1 MTMVTVVLGTQWGDE
16 GKGKIIDYLAKD
28 CDIVARYQGGANA
41 GHTVIV
47 NDKKFIF
54 HLIPSGILYP
64 GKICILGNGV
74 VIDPGSLLS
83 EIANLKKVGI
93 KLNKRFFISGNAHL
107 TLPYHKLLDR
117 IEDKKRGKKK
127 LGTTGRG
134 IGTTYTD
141 KYARLGIRLVDFL
154 DEKIFREK
162 LRISLKLK
170 NYLLKE
176 YYDEKIY
183 SLEKILREYRL
194 YRKKIKEYVIN
205 TSLYLNQAIEKKKKV
220 LAEGAQG
227 TFLDIDF
234 GTYPYVTASNPI
246 AGGACTGLGIGP
258 TKVDKVIGVAKAYTT
273 RVGKGPFPTEI
284 KSEFGK
290 KMRKLGNEFGA
301 TTGRPRRCGWFD
313 AVLVKQAAIINGLS
327 SLAITKLDVLNSLSR
342 IKIAVGYSYKNKK
355 IKEFPDSS
363 EIFSHCEPV
372 YKEMPGW
379 KEDISKIKKY
389 RDLPQKTKNY
399 LRRIEELTEVKI
411 SLISIGPGRQETIC
425 L

>member
-1 MTMVTVVLGTQWGDE
+1 MVRVVLGTQWGDE

-41 GHTVIV
+41 GHTVILK
-47 NDKKFIF
+47 NKKFIF

-64 GKICILGNGV
+64 RKICILGNGV

-83 EIANLKKVGI
+83 EIAALKGQGINLEG
-93 KLNKRFFISGNAHL
+93 RFFISGNAHL
-107 TLPYHKLLDR
+107 TLPYHKLLDS

-141 KYARLGIRLVDFL
+141 KYARLGIRVVDFL
-154 DEKIFREK
+154 DEKTFREK
-162 LRISLKLK
+162 VRISLKLK

-176 YYDEKIY
+176 YYNTKEIY
-183 SLEKILREYRL
+183 NLEKILREYRV
-194 YRKKIKEYVIN
+194 YRKKIKKYVIN
-205 TSLYLNQAIEKKKKV
+205 TSLYLNQAIEKKKNV

-258 TKVDKVIGVAKAYTT
+258 TKVSKVVGVAKAYTT
-273 RVGKGPFPTEI
+273 RVGKGPFPTEF
-284 KSEFGK
+284 KDEFGEK
-290 KMRKLGNEFGA
+290 IRKLGNEFGA

-313 AVLVKQAAIINGLS
+313 AVLVKQAGMINGLNS
-327 SLAITKLDVLNSLSR
+327 IAITKLDVLNSLDK

-355 IKEFPDSS
+355 IKEFPDAYD
-363 EIFSHCEPV
+363 IFSHCEPI

-379 KEDISKIKKY
+379 KEDISKVRKY
-389 RDLPQKTKNY
+389 RDLPQKTKSY
-399 LRRIEELTEVKI
+399 LRKIEELTATKI
-411 SLISIGPGRQETIC
+411 SLISIGPSRQETIS